1 MQTVKSELMNNLP
14 RPEYPR
20 PQFERDTWQNLNGE
34 WSYTFDS
41 GKSGMD
47 QGRELFRSH
56 GFPNRI
62 IVPFCPESKLSGV
75 QHTDFIEALWYHREL
90 QVPAS
95 WMGKRILLH
104 FGAVDYES
112 EVFLDGQ
119 SVGLHFG
126 GASAFTWDIT
136 RFVKP
141 DSTHHLIVRVAD
153 ELRSGGQQPC
163 GKQSSQFKSAVC
175 HYTRTTGIWQT
186 VWLEAVDPGGLRDVQ
201 IIPDLDGGRLIFVP
215 AFQTESQGRRFKVTA
230 STGETVTAPAVGG
243 VPVSLPLRE
252 LRPWSP
258 ASPYLYDLEFSVIDK
273 GGRELDQVHSY
284 AGLRKIHIEGNR
296 VFLNNEPI
304 YQRLVL
310 DQGFYPDGIWTAPTD
325 AALRRD
331 IELSQQA
338 GFNGARL
345 HQKVFEPRFHYWADR
360 LGYLT
365 WGEAPSWGCDPNSI
379 VGARNF
385 LSEWA
390 EIIQRDRNHPSL
402 ITWTPWN
409 ETGYR
414 SVPRQHA
421 RVHRDS
427 YRLCKAIDPTR
438 PVNDT
443 SGYIHVETDLWT
455 VHTYEQD
462 PAQLQAQLTPPPLVF
477 RNNPDQEP
485 EYAGQPYLVDE
496 FGGIKWIPEDRRAF
510 ADNSWGYGD
519 APRSLEEFYQRLDGQ
534 VRALVSLAH
543 ISGFCYTQ
551 LTDVEQE
558 QNGIYNYDRTEKFD
572 QQRIA
577 KIFKQL

>member
-1 MQTVKSELMNNLP
+1 MNNLP

-20 PQFERDTWQNLNGE
+20 PQFERATWQNLNGE
-34 WSYTFDS
+34 WSYTFDF

-47 QGRELFRSH
+47 LGRELFRSH

-90 QVPAS
+90 QVPGD
-95 WMGKRILLH
+95 WMGKRVLLH

-112 EVFLDGQ
+112 EVFIDGK

-126 GASAFTWDIT
+126 GVSAFTWDIT
-136 RFVKP
+136 QFVKP
-141 DSTHHLIVRVAD
+141 GSPHHLVVRVAD
-153 ELRSGGQQPC
+153 ELRSGRQQPC

-365 WGEAPSWGCDPNSI
+365 WGAAPRR
-379 VGARNF
+379 GAAIRIRLKGPAIF
-385 LSEWA
+385 SASGPRYSSGTGTIPRSSPGRRGTRPATGRSPASTPASTAIRTGSARRLIRRGRSTTRVV
-390 EIIQRDRNHPSL
+390 IFMSKPICGRCTRTSRIRPS
-402 ITWTPWN
+402 
-409 ETGYR
+409 YR
-414 SVPRQHA
+414 S
-421 RVHRDS
+421 
-427 YRLCKAIDPTR
+427 
-438 PVNDT
+438 N
-443 SGYIHVETDLWT
+443 
-455 VHTYEQD
+455 
-462 PAQLQAQLTPPPLVF
+462 
-477 RNNPDQEP
+477 
-485 EYAGQPYLVDE
+485 
-496 FGGIKWIPEDRRAF
+496 
-510 ADNSWGYGD
+510 
-519 APRSLEEFYQRLDGQ
+519 
-534 VRALVSLAH
+534 
-543 ISGFCYTQ
+543 
-551 LTDVEQE
+551 
-558 QNGIYNYDRTEKFD
+558 
-572 QQRIA
+572 
-577 KIFKQL
+577 